1 MASIEKRTGKRGTSY
16 RITVTVG
23 CDASG
28 KLLKHYKTYT
38 PPETWGEAK
47 AEREAQ
53 RQACVFEEEI
63 KKGFALDNRQTFE
76 EYSAYVIELKRRQGV
91 KESTLER
98 YNAMLA
104 QIFPEIG
111 YLKLSDIRPAH
122 LNNLYT
128 KLSKSG
134 GRQDKGTATARTDI
148 KAVIKAQKLTRTE
161 VAQRAGVSPPVRC
174 GKRLRRPS
182 AAIPQRRLRRCSERS
197 RKRSS
202 PLSGTNRRLPLRR
215 FWSTTG

>member
-1 MASIEKRTGKRGTSY
+1 MCCAADSNVKKVLVSVKKMASIEKRTGKRGTSY

-23 CDASG
+23 RDASG
-28 KLLKHYKTYT
+28 KMLRHYKTFT

-53 RQACVFEEEI
+53 RQAALFEEEI

-76 EYSAYVIELKRRQGV
+76 EYAAYVIELKRRRGV

-98 YNAMLA
+98 YNALLA

-122 LNNLYT
+122 LNNLYS

-134 GRQDKGTATARTDI
+134 GDRTRGR
-148 KAVIKAQKLTRTE
+148 L
-161 VAQRAGVSPPVRC
+161 QR
-174 GKRLRRPS
+174 
-182 AAIPQRRLRRCSERS
+182 ERI
-197 RKRSS
+197 
-202 PLSGTNRRLPLRR
+202 
-215 FWSTTG
+215 

>member
-23 CDASG
+23 RDASG
-28 KLLKHYKTYT
+28 KMLRHYKTFT

-47 AEREAQ
+47 AEWEAQ

-76 EYSAYVIELKRRQGV
+76 EYAGYVLELKRRQGV

-98 YNAMLA
+98 YNALLA

-122 LNNLYT
+122 LNNLDT

-134 GRQDKGTATARTDI
+134 GDRTRGR
-148 KAVIKAQKLTRTE
+148 L
-161 VAQRAGVSPPVRC
+161 QR
-174 GKRLRRPS
+174 
-182 AAIPQRRLRRCSERS
+182 ERI
-197 RKRSS
+197 
-202 PLSGTNRRLPLRR
+202 
-215 FWSTTG
+215 